1 MCFLC
6 RRWIAQISR
15 ILPRSHIEQIT
26 CSCNGPTVGRLTSV
40 QIALQLAITFARI
53 ARLDYPGQWPTLVA
67 DVMSRVAAG
76 PLAARR
82 AYLVLHHVLKEL
94 ASKRLPAD
102 QRNFAKVLTC
112 SSSP

>member
-1 MCFLC
+1 M
-6 RRWIAQISR
+6 
-15 ILPRSHIEQIT
+15 
-26 CSCNGPTVGRLTSV
+26 

-102 QRNFAKVLTC
+102 QRNFAKVLTY
-112 SSSP
+112 SSSPEFLAFLLAKVATSSQQCRMLIDTRVPETAEAW